1 MLNKKSVLYIL
12 LDAIFLIVFN
22 TVFFVLGGTNHPAS
36 VWMSY
41 GFIHFSYVM
50 VLITPFLIRKSS
62 SAAVFGFSL
71 YSISATYFIVEFIAG
86 LIFILLRS
94 ETIKIALTVQIIIA
108 GIYCVILISNLIAN
122 EHTADAVERKE
133 DEVAFIKISSSRIK
147 MLIGQTNDKKASKA
161 IEQAYDLLHSSPT
174 KSTNAVRDIEETVIQ
189 KISLL
194 EVAVKAKNNS
204 TIIALSGEIVE
215 LMSERNRKIRL
226 NQ

>member
-86 LIFILLRS
+86 LIFILLR
-94 ETIKIALTVQIIIA
+94 K
-108 GIYCVILISNLIAN
+108 
-122 EHTADAVERKE
+122 
-133 DEVAFIKISSSRIK
+133 
-147 MLIGQTNDKKASKA
+147 
-161 IEQAYDLLHSSPT
+161 
-174 KSTNAVRDIEETVIQ
+174 
-189 KISLL
+189 
-194 EVAVKAKNNS
+194 
-204 TIIALSGEIVE
+204 
-215 LMSERNRKIRL
+215 
-226 NQ
+226 